1 MRAHP
6 RIPGARLA
14 FGAFLLTVLLG
25 AGGTSAV
32 ALWQQSATAE
42 ITVSAAASWP
52 GPVITL
58 TCADAP
64 NDSVKLT
71 VTSSAT
77 PTQISIASRLMS
89 GTYGG
94 EYNVS
99 PVSMSVVI
107 SATSYGIPETLGA
120 NKNVPIAIR
129 VTATFEGG
137 SSSAEM
143 AGFKITGNNTRIA
156 CP

>member
-6 RIPGARLA
+6 RILGARLA

-42 ITVSAAASWP
+42 MTVSAAATWP
-52 GPVITL
+52 GPAITL
-58 TCADAP
+58 ACAVAA

-71 VTSSAT
+71 VTSSGA
-77 PTQISIASRLMS
+77 PTQISITSRLMS
-89 GTYGG
+89 GTYGS

-99 PVSMSVVI
+99 PVTTSVVI
-107 SATSYGIPETLGA
+107 SATSYGIPQTLGG

-129 VTATFEGG
+129 VTATFEDG

-143 AGFKITGNNTRIA
+143 AGFKITGNNSKIS